1 MHLKL
6 CLTLIGCD
14 HQVYSFMSGWLLFP
28 TVPPCGVRAPLRD
41 YSSMYGFQRRGE
53 KWHIPIWDMQQI
65 HLHADLL
72 FFCCSVVSDSLQPDG
87 PQHARLPCPS
97 PSSGACSNSCPS
109 SQWGHPTIL
118 SSVSPFSSC
127 LQSFPAPGSF
137 LKNQLLASDGQSIG
151 ASASCWLY
159 PPNHRKW
166 ILVKLGSGIFNEFA
180 RANIIGY
187 IWGN

>member
-1 MHLKL
+1 MWSESPIEGLFQHVRIPKTGREMAHTHMGHAADSSSCWFVIFLL
-6 CLTLIGCD
+6 LSR
-14 HQVYSFMSGWLLFP
+14 VWLL
-28 TVPPCGVRAPLRD
+28 
-41 YSSMYGFQRRGE
+41 
-53 KWHIPIWDMQQI
+53 
-65 HLHADLL
+65 
-72 FFCCSVVSDSLQPDG
+72 QPHG
-87 PQHARLPCPS
+87 LWHARLPYPS
-97 PSSGACSNSCPS
+97 PTSGACSNSCPS